1 MYTWERPR
9 KPVKLIKIAETL
21 TLNISYRQKRILRV
35 WRVFRDS
42 KGEKGSWHGDGK
54 ANVWQTNGNL
64 KKQTL
69 IGPFLITHLVHAI
82 VIYGDSSLPGTVQG
96 RAQTFTPNLWGFD
109 CFQLKIIPMPE
120 ILGGKF
126 FSPILGGQTLH
137 ISPCTECKGGFS
149 KYTWK
154 SSEEWIKKIWYI

>member
-1 MYTWERPR
+1 MEGVSGLQRGERQLTWRWKSKCLANKCLLALQR
-9 KPVKLIKIAETL
+9 LGETE
-21 TLNISYRQKRILRV
+21 
-35 WRVFRDS
+35 W
-42 KGEKGSWHGDGK
+42 
-54 ANVWQTNGNL
+54 NL

-82 VIYGDSSLPGTVQG
+82 VIYEDSSLPGTVQG

-126 FSPILGGQTLH
+126 FSPILRGQTLH

-154 SSEEWIKKIWYI
+154 SSEEWIKKI

>member
-1 MYTWERPR
+1 MEGVSGLQRGERQLTWRWKSKCLANKCLLALQR
-9 KPVKLIKIAETL
+9 LGET
-21 TLNISYRQKRILRV
+21 K
-35 WRVFRDS
+35 
-42 KGEKGSWHGDGK
+42 
-54 ANVWQTNGNL
+54 GNL

-126 FSPILGGQTLH
+126 FSPILRGQTLH

-154 SSEEWIKKIWYI
+154 SSEEWIKKI

>member
-1 MYTWERPR
+1 MEGVSGLQRGERQLTWRWKSKCLANKCLLALQR
-9 KPVKLIKIAETL
+9 LGET
-21 TLNISYRQKRILRV
+21 
-35 WRVFRDS
+35 
-42 KGEKGSWHGDGK
+42 E
-54 ANVWQTNGNL
+54 GNL

-82 VIYGDSSLPGTVQG
+82 VIYEDSSLPGTVQG

-154 SSEEWIKKIWYI
+154 SSEEWIKKI